1 MYEMKLIIELSGEH
15 PDLPV
20 AELSAIGT
28 VLERFPQVAVM
39 ECERPEDAARLA
51 LSHTVMEYLGECDAS
66 GDEFSKLLDRLSIS
80 TERTFAGRA
89 KKIDGAV
96 TDMSQAEFERTI
108 GSHISGK
115 ISLGNPEEEY
125 RVIVSRDR
133 CFFGRVLIRVDR
145 SSYELRRPGD
155 RPFFH
160 PGVMMPRM
168 ARALVNISRILPGEW
183 LLDPFCGTGGIILES
198 EMIGVNAVG
207 NDVDCIMVAGTRK
220 NVQGSNVILA
230 DSTIL
235 PYRDNS
241 FDAVVT
247 DLPYGQSVI
256 IIADNLEHLYTDALT
271 EIRRVLKPGKRAVI
285 VTHRDIRPVAE
296 GIMTIEAFYE
306 QRVHKSLTR
315 RILVLKK

>member
-20 AELSAIGT
+20 AETGAIGT
-28 VLERFPQVAVM
+28 VLESCPQVAVV
-39 ECERPEDAARLA
+39 ECERHEDTARLA

-66 GDEFSKLLDRLSIS
+66 GVEFSKLLERLAI
-80 TERTFAGRA
+80 TTGLTFAGRA
-89 KKIDGAV
+89 KKIAGAGI
-96 TDMSQAEFERTI
+96 DMSQAELERAI
-108 GSHISGK
+108 GTFINGK

-125 RVIVSRDR
+125 RVIVSGDR
-133 CFFGRVLIRVDR
+133 CFFGRVLIRIDR
-145 SSYELRRPGD
+145 SSYELRKPGE

-168 ARALVNISRILPGEW
+168 ARALVNISRIQPGEW

-207 NDVDCIMVAGTRK
+207 NDVDRFMVAGTRK
-220 NVQGSNVILA
+220 NVPGSNIIRA

-235 PYRDNS
+235 PYRDDS

-256 IIADNLEHLYTDALT
+256 IKADTLEHLYTDALN
-271 EIRRVLKPGKRAVI
+271 EIRRVLKPGKRAVV
-285 VTHRDIRPVAE
+285 VTHRDIRPVA
-296 GIMTIEAFYE
+296 GDIMNIEAFYS

-315 RILVLKK
+315 RILVLIK

>member
-20 AELSAIGT
+20 AELASIGD
-28 VLERFPQVAVM
+28 VLESYPQVAVM

-66 GDEFSKLLDRLSIS
+66 GDSFSNLLTRLSIS
-80 TERTFAGRA
+80 TDRTFAGRA
-89 KKIDGAV
+89 KKIAGAV
-96 TDMSQAEFERTI
+96 TGMSQGELERTI
-108 GSHISGK
+108 GTFIKGK

-133 CFFGRVLIRVDR
+133 CFFGRVLIRIDR

-168 ARALVNISRILPGEW
+168 ARALVNISCILPGEW
-183 LLDPFCGTGGIILES
+183 LLDPFCGTGGIILEA

-207 NDVDCIMVAGTRK
+207 NDVDRFMVAGTRK
-220 NVQGSNVILA
+220 NVPGSNIIRA
-230 DSTIL
+230 DSTVL
-235 PYRDNS
+235 PYRDDS
-241 FDAVVT
+241 FDAAVT

-256 IIADNLEHLYTDALT
+256 IIADNLEHLYTDALK
-271 EIRRVLKPGKRAVI
+271 EIRRVLKPGKKAVI
-285 VTHRDIRPVAE
+285 VTHRDIRTIAE
-296 GIMTIEAFYE
+296 GIMKVEAFYE

>member
-28 VLERFPQVAVM
+28 VLQRFPQVAVM

-145 SSYELRRPGD
+145 SSYELR
-155 RPFFH
+155 
-160 PGVMMPRM
+160 
-168 ARALVNISRILPGEW
+168 L
-183 LLDPFCGTGGIILES
+183 
-198 EMIGVNAVG
+198 
-207 NDVDCIMVAGTRK
+207 
-220 NVQGSNVILA
+220 
-230 DSTIL
+230 
-235 PYRDNS
+235 
-241 FDAVVT
+241 
-247 DLPYGQSVI
+247 
-256 IIADNLEHLYTDALT
+256 
-271 EIRRVLKPGKRAVI
+271 
-285 VTHRDIRPVAE
+285 
-296 GIMTIEAFYE
+296 
-306 QRVHKSLTR
+306 SL
-315 RILVLKK
+315 IHI

>member
-1 MYEMKLIIELSGEH
+1 MYEMKLIVELSGEH

-20 AELSAIGT
+20 AETGAIGT
-28 VLERFPQVAVM
+28 VLESFPQVAVV
-39 ECERPEDAARLA
+39 ECKRPEDAARLA
-51 LSHTVMEYLGECDAS
+51 LSHTVIEYLGECDAS

-96 TDMSQAEFERTI
+96 TDMSQAELERTI
-108 GSHISGK
+108 GSRIKGK

-168 ARALVNISRILPGEW
+168 ARALVNISRISPGEW

-207 NDVDCIMVAGTRK
+207 NDVDRLMVAGTRK
-220 NVQGSNVILA
+220 NVPGSNIIRA

-235 PYRDNS
+235 PYRDDS

-285 VTHRDIRPVAE
+285 VTHRDIRPIAE
-296 GIMTIEAFYE
+296 GIMNVEAFYA

-315 RILVLKK
+315 RILVLVK

>member
-20 AELSAIGT
+20 AELATIGA
-28 VLERFPQVAVM
+28 VLESFPQVAVM

-66 GDEFSKLLDRLSIS
+66 GDEFPELLDRLSIS

-96 TDMSQAEFERTI
+96 TDMSQAELERTI
-108 GSHISGK
+108 GSHIKGK

-133 CFFGRVLIRVDR
+133 CFFGRVLIRIDR

-168 ARALVNISRILPGEW
+168 ARALVNISRIRPGEW
-183 LLDPFCGTGGIILES
+183 LLDPFCGTGGTILES

-207 NDVDCIMVAGTRK
+207 NDVDRLMVAGTRK
-220 NVQGSNVILA
+220 NVPGSNIIRA

-256 IIADNLEHLYTDALT
+256 IIADNLEHLYTDALM

-296 GIMTIEAFYE
+296 CIMNVEAFYA

-315 RILVLKK
+315 RILVLVK